1 MLYPKL
7 LGCAAVALSGLAF
20 GVMKSRSLYARR
32 DSLKRVL
39 VFLSSLATNIR
50 YSSDEISSA
59 VSAAANSSD
68 AAYLC
73 VEADRDT
80 PFYDRWEEAVKS
92 IPKVRALNNSD
103 KELLLGFGEKLGKTD
118 LEGQLSH
125 IELYRALF
133 QKQIKEAEDD
143 AQKKSRLYRTL
154 GIFGGVSAAILIF

>member
-1 MLYPKL
+1 MLYLKL

-68 AAYLC
+68 APYLC

-80 PFYDRWEEAVKS
+80 PFYDRWEEAVKR
-92 IPKVRALNNSD
+92 KARQNG
-103 KELLLGFGEKLGKTD
+103 LGGT
-118 LEGQLSH
+118 
-125 IELYRALF
+125 A
-133 QKQIKEAEDD
+133 
-143 AQKKSRLYRTL
+143 KSY
-154 GIFGGVSAAILIF
+154 